1 MKKIITLLFCTAVL
15 TSAFAQRNNRNW
27 NRQYNNNVY
36 QNGNRISERNMQIQR
51 VVAHYNYK
59 IQQVSYD
66 RSLSRRE
73 RKRLIKNLEAQRNWE
88 VSRINSGYN
97 NGNVYNDGF
106 NKNRGNRNNDHD
118 YDDDRYNR

>member
-15 TSAFAQRNNRNW
+15 TSAFAQTNNRHW
-27 NRQYNNNVY
+27 NKQYNNNVY
-36 QNGNRISERNMQIQR
+36 QKGNRISERNIQIQR
-51 VVAHYNYK
+51 VITHYNYK

-73 RKRLIKNLEAQRNWE
+73 RKRLIKNLEAQKNWE
-88 VSRINSGYN
+88 ISRINSGYN

-106 NKNRGNRNNDHD
+106 NRNRGNRNND
-118 YDDDRYNR
+118 YNSR